1 MMYCQSDTFD
11 WSLTHDDDDDDD
23 DDDVDINDDY
33 YTQKSLFKYT
43 IKLAGIPPFETR
55 SIPND
60 VWDSFWPKT
69 ECDERRKSM
78 TITAIAYCIR
88 RDIPEIELPQY
99 TSLKHL
105 SYSEAIKCMYEAA
118 LRNGFG
124 STEQRGNALMDDL
137 GL

>member
-1 MMYCQSDTFD
+1 MMHCQSDTLN

-23 DDDVDINDDY
+23 DHHFPKDF
-33 YTQKSLFKYT
+33 FKYT

-69 ECDERRKSM
+69 ECDERKKSM
-78 TITAIAYCIR
+78 IITAMAYCIR
-88 RDIPEIELPQY
+88 RDIPEIELPQH

-105 SYSEAIKCMYEAA
+105 SYNETIKYMYEAA